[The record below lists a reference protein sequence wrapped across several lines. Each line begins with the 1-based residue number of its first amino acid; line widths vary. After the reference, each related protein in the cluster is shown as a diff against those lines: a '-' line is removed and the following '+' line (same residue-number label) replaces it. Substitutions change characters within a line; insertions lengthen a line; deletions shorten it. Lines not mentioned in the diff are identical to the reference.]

1 MNPQLVLAT
10 KQFDQLNQL
19 VSREVETLEF
29 ELVERKSDTGLPD
42 GGWMELLPY
51 ASISAYDPT
60 TGDMKFAARQ
70 TFDQA
75 QPEPQLVSSSI
86 GFAAPIDSID
96 HITCTRMDVRD
107 DGSKVYHMS
116 MPDLLTTAVEATKA
130 NLEAVIGFDPL
141 EKFNIDV
148 ATSMRFTFFNNIDQ
162 EGSTDKD
169 RFGVSIPLTLPL
181 ELVAQVYQSANGKQP
196 SAELHEFVINA
207 GNILMSFDVSETAT
221 KAIQGMSADHK
232 FDPWSVM
239 VISQQLLQYFEMIRS
254 HVSYTDIIQAVK
266 KNVDAMR
273 AHEEAHQVAM
283 QQAQEAMAKAEQQDA
298 ANAAGTD
305 LDISVN
311 SELLHEGFAGLDLMR
326 DAKVGDQPVAQA
338 SGDTTTTTTETN

>member
-1 MNPQLVLAT
+1 MNSQLVLAT

-19 VSREVETLEF
+19 VNREIETLEF

-42 GGWMELLPY
+42 GGWMELVPY
-51 ASISAYDPT
+51 ASISTYDPT

-70 TFDQA
+70 TFDQT
-75 QPEPQLVSSSI
+75 QPEPQLVSSTI

-96 HITCTRMDVRD
+96 HITCTSMDTRE
-107 DGSKVYHMS
+107 DGSKVYHMTVS
-116 MPDLLTTAVEATKA
+116 DLLTTAVAATKS

-148 ATSMRFTFFNNIDQ
+148 VTSMRFTFFNNIDQ
-162 EGSTDKD
+162 EDSADKD
-169 RFGVSIPLTLPL
+169 CFGVSIPLNLPL
-181 ELVAQVYQSANGKQP
+181 ELIAQVYQSANEKQP

-232 FDPWSVM
+232 FEPWSVM

-273 AHEEAHQVAM
+273 AHEEAKIAAM
-283 QQAQEAMAKAEQQDA
+283 QQAQEAMAKAEQQEGT
-298 ANAAGTD
+298 NAESAGA
-305 LDISVN
+305 I
-311 SELLHEGFAGLDLMR
+311 ELAPGLDLLPGT
-326 DAKVGDQPVAQA
+326 DAP
-338 SGDTTTTTTETN
+338 TTKAD

>member
-42 GGWMELLPY
+42 GGWMELVPY

-86 GFAAPIDSID
+86 GFAAPID

-107 DGSKVYHMS
+107 DGSKVYHMTMS
-116 MPDLLTTAVEATKA
+116 DLLTTAVAATKA

-148 ATSMRFTFFNNIDQ
+148 ATSMRFTFFNNVNQ

-169 RFGVSIPLTLPL
+169 RFGVSIPLNLPL
-181 ELVAQVYQSANGKQP
+181 ELVAQVYQSANEKQP

-232 FDPWSVM
+232 FEPWSVM

-273 AHEEAHQVAM
+273 AHEEAHQAAL
-283 QQAQEAMAKAEQQDA
+283 QQAQEATTKAEQQDA
-298 ANAAGTD
+298 ANAAGT
-305 LDISVN
+305 
-311 SELLHEGFAGLDLMR
+311 ELVAGM
-326 DAKVGDQPVAQA
+326 GDQPAVQA
-338 SGDTTTTTTETN
+338 SGDAATTTTETN